1 MKLSILVDQVESYMY
16 MTCSHTLEIEKEK
29 VESKSKSF
37 CTPVLLHLPGTVE
50 SRVVHTKDL
59 HVGFR

>member
-1 MKLSILVDQVESYMY
+1 MKLSILVDQVESYIHVY

-29 VESKSKSF
+29 VESKSF
-37 CTPVLLHLPGTVE
+37 YPVLLHLPGTVE